1 MALHMLPAKNGICGK
16 HAFPGD
22 ERKGSMV
29 GVCSVYMCWR
39 RGYIK
44 KSKAT
49 EMHGGVGHLL

>member
-1 MALHMLPAKNGICGK
+1 MALHMLPAENGIYGK

-44 KSKAT
+44 KARLQK
-49 EMHGGVGHLL
+49 